1 VSDIAM
7 HAAVTVLNATMHR
20 GARDWHYD
28 GKQARI
34 MPEAWDEAEYP
45 PIFTAFEAVAV
56 ARRLVEI
63 GATRPSWVGK
73 SCY

>member
-1 VSDIAM
+1 
-7 HAAVTVLNATMHR
+7 VLNAAQHR
-20 GARDWHYD
+20 GTRNWHYD

-45 PIFTAFEAVAV
+45 PIFTAFEAVSV

-63 GATRPSWVGK
+63 GAHCASSTATVSRLGA
-73 SCY
+73 